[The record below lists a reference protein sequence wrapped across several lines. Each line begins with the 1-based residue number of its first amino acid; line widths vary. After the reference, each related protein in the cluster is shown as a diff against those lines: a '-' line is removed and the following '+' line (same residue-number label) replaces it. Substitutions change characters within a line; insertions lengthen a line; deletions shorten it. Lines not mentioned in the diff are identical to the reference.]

1 LVPDVSPAMQNQ
13 RQVISSSSGV
23 VALEGEFGGGVGC
36 SWAGLSP
43 PPLVS
48 LVEFPELEVKRSR
61 KKRRKERKHKS
72 SSSAAAAARD
82 GAVSRSA
89 AGVCGDDSGPES
101 EYSLENGLNWN
112 DVEVWKQESQD
123 EVWRERPQQ
132 MFLDHENDV
141 EVWKKPQQQQQV
153 RREEQNYLVHGSGGG
168 GNSSKRSNKKERRK
182 EGKKEERREI
192 SSGTETNTGRKL
204 KRRKEMETAV
214 PWTEEMVQYLFETY
228 DDVHRRLWIESRGK
242 VKNQK
247 KWDPIIKTMQERF
260 RREFT
265 KNQCESKY
273 WKVRRECTK
282 YKAKLEKKRGAD
294 ITADHYPGNN
304 NGGGA
309 VRELLKPKFFD
320 VWFEAAGKSTAPMP
334 EIEISSGSVEVMMRG
349 KVSHEEQHIG
359 SEKEEEE
366 DGEEEDADRRRHQR
380 HKHTRS
386 GCEIVQE
393 MQQAISMQLEA
404 SEKREEALNIRAELT
419 MELLRQHM
427 ERMERTGMTVEE
439 ARRRQL
445 HMIEGV
451 DSKLD
456 RLVQGLNELNGNI
469 GALVGRLQAFNQR

>member
-1 LVPDVSPAMQNQ
+1 MQNQ
-13 RQVISSSSGV
+13 QQQVLSLSGV
-23 VALEGEFGGGVGC
+23 GALGGGGGFGGGSGGG

-43 PPLVS
+43 VLGS
-48 LVEFPELEVKRSR
+48 LVEFPELEVKRRR
-61 KKRRKERKHKS
+61 KKRKEKRRS
-72 SSSAAAAARD
+72 SLVRD
-82 GAVSRSA
+82 GAVSS
-89 AGVCGDDSGPES
+89 AGVFGGDDSGPES
-101 EYSLENGLNWN
+101 EYSLENGLSWN
-112 DVEVWKQESQD
+112 HGEVSKTLLS
-123 EVWRERPQQ
+123 
-132 MFLDHENDV
+132 
-141 EVWKKPQQQQQV
+141 QQQHHEV
-153 RREEQNYLVHGSGGG
+153 RRERELYLDRNDGELRKPPHQVWRLEEQKPFDSSVSKG
-168 GNSSKRSNKKERRK
+168 SKREHKK
-182 EGKKEERREI
+182 EGKKQQQHTEI
-192 SSGTETNTGRKL
+192 FSDTDTNAGRKR
-204 KRRKEMETAV
+204 KRKEIETAV

-294 ITADHYPGNN
+294 ITADHYLGNN
-304 NGGGA
+304 NGGGGGA

-366 DGEEEDADRRRHQR
+366 DGEEEDVDRRRHHR
-380 HKHTRS
+380 HEHTRS

-427 ERMERTGMTVEE
+427 EQMERTGTTVEE

-456 RLVQGLNELNGNI
+456 RLVEGLNELNGNI

>member
-1 LVPDVSPAMQNQ
+1 MQNQ

-61 KKRRKERKHKS
+61 KKRRKERKHR
-72 SSSAAAAARD
+72 SSAAAAD

-89 AGVCGDDSGPES
+89 AGVCGHDSGPES

-141 EVWKKPQQQQQV
+141 EVWKKPQQQQG

-182 EGKKEERREI
+182 EGKKEQRREI

-304 NGGGA
+304 NGGGGGA

-366 DGEEEDADRRRHQR
+366 DGEEEDVDRPRHHR

-427 ERMERTGMTVEE
+427 ERMERTGTTVEE

-456 RLVQGLNELNGNI
+456 WLVQGLNELNGNI

>member
-1 LVPDVSPAMQNQ
+1 
-13 RQVISSSSGV
+13 

-61 KKRRKERKHKS
+61 KKRRKERKYR
-72 SSSAAAAARD
+72 SSAAAAARD
-82 GAVSRSA
+82 GVVSRSA

-101 EYSLENGLNWN
+101 EYSLEKGLNWN

-132 MFLDHENDV
+132 MFLDRENDF
-141 EVWKKPQQQQQV
+141 EVWKKPQQQQV

-182 EGKKEERREI
+182 EGKKEQRREI

-304 NGGGA
+304 NGGGGGA

-334 EIEISSGSVEVMMRG
+334 EIEVSSGSAEVMMRG

-366 DGEEEDADRRRHQR
+366 DGEEEDVDRRRHHR
-380 HKHTRS
+380 HKHSRS

-427 ERMERTGMTVEE
+427 ERMERTGTTVEE